1 VGFGVSRF
9 LSDAGV
15 ASLIAEN
22 SGMAVD
28 PVLSIIDRDLDQSLE
43 RLFALLRIPSI
54 STDPAYRA
62 ECRNAAEWLA
72 QELGHLGFKA
82 DVRPTAGHPMV
93 VAHGGR
99 QNGGPHV
106 LFYGHYDVQPPD
118 PLELWRTPP
127 FEPRIVGGNGARRIV
142 ARGVADDKG
151 QLMTFVEACRA
162 FIAAEGQLPCAVTI
176 LLEGEEETGSPSLP
190 AFLDAHKAELA
201 ADVALVCDTD
211 MWNATT
217 PAITTMLRGL
227 VLEEVIVTGADR
239 DLHSG
244 LFGGAAINPIH
255 ALARLLADI
264 HDAKGRVAIPG
275 FYDGVGDLDA
285 EIRAQWRALDFDER
299 HFLGELG
306 LKQAAGEKDRSVLE
320 QIWARPTCDV
330 NGVIGGYIGAG
341 SKTVI
346 PAKASAKVSFRLVG
360 KQDPAA
366 VRDAFRAFVRAQLPV
381 DCRAEFLS
389 HGASSALQLPLSS
402 PYLAHAREALAAEW
416 QRAPVLKGSG
426 GSIPIV
432 GAFKRDLGMDSLLV
446 GFGLD
451 DDRIHSPNEKYDLVS
466 FHKGTRSWARI
477 LASLAG
483 R

>member
-1 VGFGVSRF
+1 
-9 LSDAGV
+9 
-15 ASLIAEN
+15 
-22 SGMAVD
+22 MALG
-28 PVLSIIDRDLDQSLE
+28 PVLSIIDRDLDKSLE

-54 STDPAYRA
+54 STDPAYRS
-62 ECRNAAEWLA
+62 ECRKAADWLA
-72 QELGHLGFKA
+72 HELESLGFKA

-93 VAHGGR
+93 VAHGGPK
-99 QNGGPHV
+99 NGGPHV

-118 PLELWRTPP
+118 PLELWQTPP
-127 FEPRIVGGNGARRIV
+127 FEPKIIGGDGARRIV

-162 FIAAEGQLPCAVTI
+162 FVAAEGKLPLPITV

-190 AFLDAHKAELA
+190 AFLDAHKAELR

-217 PAITTMLRGL
+217 PAVTTMLRGL
-227 VLEEVIVTGADR
+227 VLEEVIITGADR

-255 ALARLLADI
+255 VLARVLADI
-264 HDAKGRVAIPG
+264 HDENGRIAIPR
-275 FYDGVGDLDA
+275 FYEGVGELDE
-285 EIRAQWRALDFDER
+285 EIRAQWRALDFDEGR
-299 HFLGELG
+299 FLRELG
-306 LKQAAGEKDRSVLE
+306 LKRPAGEAGKSVLE

-330 NGVIGGYIGAG
+330 NGIVGGYTGAG

-366 VRDAFRAFVRAQLPV
+366 VRDAFRVFVQARLPA
-381 DCRAEFLS
+381 DCAAEFLS
-389 HGASSALQLPLSS
+389 HGASPALQLPLSS
-402 PYLAHAREALAAEW
+402 PYLAQARDALGAEW
-416 QRAPVLKGSG
+416 QCAPVLKGSG

-432 GAFKRDLGMDSLLV
+432 GAFKRELGMDSLLV

-451 DDRIHSPNEKYDLVS
+451 DDRIHSPNEKYDLAS
-466 FHKGTRSWARI
+466 FHRGGRSWARI
-477 LASLAG
+477 LAALAA